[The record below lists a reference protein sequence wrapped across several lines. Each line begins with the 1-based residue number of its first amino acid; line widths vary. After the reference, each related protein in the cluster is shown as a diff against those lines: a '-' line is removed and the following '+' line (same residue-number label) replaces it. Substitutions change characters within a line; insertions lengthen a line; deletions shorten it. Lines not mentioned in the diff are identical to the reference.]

1 VTLVLRYAA
10 RSDRGLVRS
19 NNQDSV
25 YAGPRL
31 LAVADGMGGH
41 AGGEV
46 ASKVVIA
53 AVAPLDDDE
62 PGHDLLAQLEDA
74 LLAGNDA
81 IIELVAQ
88 EPELSG
94 MGTTLTAILFAGTRL
109 GLAHVGDSRAY
120 LLRQGSLSQITKDD
134 TFVQSLIDEGR
145 LTEDEAA
152 HHPQRSLILRA
163 LNGDDVEPSL
173 TVREARDGDRYLL
186 CSDGLSSVVSA
197 ETIAEAL
204 RIEDPQD
211 SADRLIEL
219 ALRSG
224 GPDNITVI
232 VADVIELE
240 FGEDL
245 PIVGGAV
252 SGVED
257 DGSTP
262 DTAAGRAAAVN
273 PSRAAPRRVEPTGV
287 AEPPARRSRRRLLVV
302 AGLVLLVL
310 VVAAVAGRA
319 WLKSNYYVGEKNGTV
334 AVLQGLPGTVL
345 GVALQE
351 VTLQGCVSDDGTVA
365 LVGPALPSTCDVLQ
379 VDDLQPAERAQ
390 VSAGLPGG
398 SLEDARGQITRL
410 TGASLLPVCGTAGAA
425 ASATASTSS
434 TAPTTA
440 PTTAAPPTPTP
451 VVPPVPGSTPTTTT
465 PTTTSPTTTSPQG
478 TDLAAPT
485 EQPGQTCRPGR

>member
-46 ASKVVIA
+46 ASKLVIA

-74 LLAGNDA
+74 VLAGNDA
-81 IIELVAQ
+81 IIELVEQ
-88 EPELSG
+88 EPELTG
-94 MGTTLTAILFAGTRL
+94 MGTTLTAVLFAGRRL

-120 LLRQGSLSQITKDD
+120 LLRDGELAQITHDD

-152 HHPQRSLILRA
+152 NHPQRSLILRA

-173 TVREARDGDRYLL
+173 TVREARAGDRYLL
-186 CSDGLSSVVSA
+186 CSDGLSGVVSND
-197 ETIAEAL
+197 TLVDAL
-204 RIEDPQD
+204 RISDPQS

-232 VADVIELE
+232 VADVVDVEY
-240 FGEDL
+240 GEDL

-252 SGVED
+252 SGVDD
-257 DGSTP
+257 DGSMP
-262 DTAAGRAAAVN
+262 DTAAGRAAAMN
-273 PSRAAPRRVEPTGV
+273 PARATPRRVEP
-287 AEPPARRSRRRLLVV
+287 A
-302 AGLVLLVL
+302 AG
-310 VVAAVAGRA
+310 G
-319 WLKSNYYVGEKNGTV
+319 WCS
-334 AVLQGLPGTVL
+334 
-345 GVALQE
+345 
-351 VTLQGCVSDDGTVA
+351 
-365 LVGPALPSTCDVLQ
+365 
-379 VDDLQPAERAQ
+379 
-390 VSAGLPGG
+390 
-398 SLEDARGQITRL
+398 
-410 TGASLLPVCGTAGAA
+410 
-425 ASATASTSS
+425 
-434 TAPTTA
+434 
-440 PTTAAPPTPTP
+440 APPW
-451 VVPPVPGSTPTTTT
+451 S
-465 PTTTSPTTTSPQG
+465 SCWW
-478 TDLAAPT
+478 L
-485 EQPGQTCRPGR
+485 RPH

>member
-46 ASKVVIA
+46 ASKLVIA

-74 LLAGNDA
+74 VLAGNDA
-81 IIELVAQ
+81 IIELVEQ
-88 EPELSG
+88 EPELTG
-94 MGTTLTAILFAGTRL
+94 MGTTLTAVLFAGRRL

-120 LLRQGSLSQITKDD
+120 LLRDGELAQITHDD

-152 HHPQRSLILRA
+152 NHPQRSLILRA

-173 TVREARDGDRYLL
+173 TVREARAGDRYLL
-186 CSDGLSSVVSA
+186 CSDGLSGVVSND
-197 ETIAEAL
+197 TLVDAL
-204 RIEDPQD
+204 RISDPQS

-232 VADVIELE
+232 VADVVDVEY
-240 FGEDL
+240 GEDL

-252 SGVED
+252 SGVDD
-257 DGSTP
+257 DGSMP
-262 DTAAGRAAAVN
+262 DTAAGRAAAMN
-273 PSRAAPRRVEPTGV
+273 PARATPRRVEPAAT
-287 AEPPARRSRRRLLVV
+287 AEPRSGSRR
-302 AGLVLLVL
+302 GLVLGAAL
-310 VVAAVAGRA
+310 VVLLVAAAALTGRA
-319 WLKSNYYVGEKNGTV
+319 WIQSNYYVGAKSGTV
-334 AVLQGLPGTVL
+334 AVLQGLPRTVL
-345 GVALQE
+345 GVALQD
-351 VTLQGCVSDDGTVA
+351 VALQGCLSDTGTVELA
-365 LVGPALPSTCDVLQ
+365 SPAGAGPDCRVLRLE
-379 VDDLQPAERAQ
+379 DLRPAARAQ
-390 VSAGLPGG
+390 VTTGLPGG
-398 SLEDARGQITRL
+398 SLTDARDLMARL
-410 TGASLLPVCGTAGAA
+410 TNDSLLPMCD
-425 ASATASTSS
+425 S
-434 TAPTTA
+434 
-440 PTTAAPPTPTP
+440 APPTSPGVTPSVTVSTPTP
-451 VVPPVPGSTPTTTT
+451 TTPSTSAPVSATPPSAAPTTTT
-465 PTTTSPTTTSPQG
+465 SPPG
-478 TDLAAPT
+478 TDLPT
-485 EQPGQTCRPGR
+485 PAEQPGQTCRMPR

>member
-1 VTLVLRYAA
+1 MSLVLRYAA

-94 MGTTLTAILFAGTRL
+94 MGTTLTAVLFAGTRL

-120 LLRQGSLSQITKDD
+120 LLRDGTLTQITKDD

-145 LTEDEAA
+145 LTEEEAA

-173 TVREARDGDRYLL
+173 TVREARAGDRYLL
-186 CSDGLSSVVSA
+186 CSDGLSGVVSTDTLD
-197 ETIAEAL
+197 EGL
-204 RIEDPQD
+204 RIADPQEC
-211 SADRLIEL
+211 ADRLIEL

-232 VADVIELE
+232 VADVVDVEY
-240 FGEDL
+240 GEDL

-262 DTAAGRAAAVN
+262 DTAAGRAAAMN
-273 PSRAAPRRVEPTGV
+273 PSRAAPRRVEHAG
-287 AEPPARRSRRRLLVV
+287 AAAPPARRSRRRLLVT
-302 AGLVLLVL
+302 AALVL
-310 VVAAVAGRA
+310 VVLVAAAVGARA

-345 GVALQE
+345 GVALQT
-351 VTLQGCVSDDGTVA
+351 VALQGCVSNNGSVE
-365 LVGPALPSTCDVLQ
+365 LVGPDAVTPTCNVLR
-379 VDDLQPAERAQ
+379 VADLQPAERTQ
-390 VSAGLPGG
+390 VRAGLPGG
-398 SLEDARGQITRL
+398 SLDDARGQIARL
-410 TGASLLPVCGTAGAA
+410 TDSSLLPVCTATVPTPTTSTVPTTVAPPTTPPTTPAQAPVPG
-425 ASATASTSS
+425 ASTPA
-434 TAPTTA
+434 APTTSA
-440 PTTAAPPTPTP
+440 
-451 VVPPVPGSTPTTTT
+451 
-465 PTTTSPTTTSPQG
+465 PQG
-478 TDLAAPT
+478 TDLPSPT
-485 EQPGQTCRPGR
+485 EQAGQTCRTAR